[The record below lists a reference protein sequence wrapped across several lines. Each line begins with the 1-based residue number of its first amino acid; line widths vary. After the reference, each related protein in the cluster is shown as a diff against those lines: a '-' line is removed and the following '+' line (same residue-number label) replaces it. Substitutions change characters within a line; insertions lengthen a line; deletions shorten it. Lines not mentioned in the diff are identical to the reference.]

1 MGLVGPLKAGVRA
14 VSVMGLILAGMAG
27 TGVFAAG
34 ASAAGP
40 MNPRAVGAPVSGPEL
55 AAAAEKD
62 SDDLLL
68 LEKDD
73 KDDLLDADTEKKGAQ
88 EQEIKGEKEVIGK
101 QAKEAHEA
109 LFAESRFPSA
119 GTCGTC
125 HPKQYKE
132 WAVSQHSYSQLSPV
146 YLSLNNKINELA
158 NGSNGDFCLRC
169 HNQVGANLG
178 ENSFVSNLERHP
190 TSREGITCVVCHRQ
204 DRDYN
209 KASGRLALV
218 EGGLTAPIYGPT
230 GNKEMARVLDNTHKY
245 RVVTDPKKPGRQ
257 VHKEIK
263 LFKSISTPV
272 FCGTCHDVTLFN
284 GFRLEEAFSEYRMS
298 PAAARGETCQDC
310 HMGKI
315 QGVASG
321 YETGPAAVVG
331 GVETK
336 PRKLTNHF
344 FAGPDYSVI
353 HPGIFPHNAEAQQ
366 IATLKEWLQF
376 DVAAG

>member
-1 MGLVGPLKAGVRA
+1 MEDVNKLNAKVCISLVAGFFAGFMALGLWVP
-14 VSVMGLILAGMAG
+14 SVN
-27 TGVFAAG
+27 AAESLHTVLN
-34 ASAAGP
+34 AY
-40 MNPRAVGAPVSGPEL
+40 VEL
-55 AAAAEKD
+55 AAK
-62 SDDLLL
+62 DDLLL
-68 LEKDD
+68 G
-73 KDDLLDADTEKKGAQ
+73 KDDLLGGKE
-88 EQEIKGEKEVIGK
+88 EKETAPSKKAASEKEKEAVGK
-101 QAKEAHEA
+101 DAEAAHEA

-132 WAVSQHSYSQLSPV
+132 WSVSQHAYSQLSPV

-218 EGGLTAPIYGPT
+218 EGGLTAPIFGPQ
-230 GNKEMARVLDNTHKY
+230 GNAEMERVLDNTHEY

-257 VHKEIK
+257 IHKVVK
-263 LFKSISTPV
+263 QFKSISSPV

-284 GFRLEEAFSEYRMS
+284 GFRLEEAFSEYRS
-298 PAAARGETCQDC
+298 PYRLFCRGST
-310 HMGKI
+310 
-315 QGVASG
+315 
-321 YETGPAAVVG
+321 
-331 GVETK
+331 
-336 PRKLTNHF
+336 
-344 FAGPDYSVI
+344 
-353 HPGIFPHNAEAQQ
+353 
-366 IATLKEWLQF
+366 
-376 DVAAG
+376 